1 MTDVVQPDKKTRDKA
16 IKGLTAF
23 LSQSGE
29 DEATAGKVL
38 SKGEMAKLW
47 KGIFYCT
54 PGTFRSRLLQ
64 TNHIFLDSRIGFWM
78 SDKPLVQQALATEIS
93 EILLVIPNPTSS
105 LAFLR
110 GFWEATVREWAGIDR
125 LR

>member
-1 MTDVVQPDKKTRDKA
+1 MVQPDKKTRDKA

-54 PGTFRSRLLQ
+54 SVTSCSRLLH
-64 TNHIFLDSRIGFWM
+64 TKTSFLGFTYRLLDVGQASR
-78 SDKPLVQQALATEIS
+78 A
-93 EILLVIPNPTSS
+93 TSS
-105 LAFLR
+105 SNR
-110 GFWEATVREWAGIDR
+110 NI
-125 LR
+125 

>member
-1 MTDVVQPDKKTRDKA
+1 MVQPDKKTRDKA

-38 SKGEMAKLW
+38 SKSEMAKLW

-54 PGTFRSRLLQ
+54 SVTFSFGLLQ
-64 TNHIFLDSRIGFWM
+64 INRIH
-78 SDKPLVQQALATEIS
+78 A
-93 EILLVIPNPTSS
+93 
-105 LAFLR
+105 
-110 GFWEATVREWAGIDR
+110 
-125 LR
+125 